1 MSLKPKRINFEETWG
16 DLSLIVRDVISLKE
30 VKRDVW
36 NNTFSDV
43 YSICVSYPEPLADQL
58 YDNTKEFLEHHVE
71 WLLKAKVLAVE
82 ARHPDDEQHF
92 DNAANNNN
100 NGLGSSLLLRYYNAW
115 SEYSQGLQYLN
126 LLYKYL
132 NTQHIRK
139 QKMSEVESF
148 GIIPNDNHDR
158 MEIGELGLDIWR
170 VCMIES
176 LGEELVKQ
184 ILEGIQADRVNATG
198 LSDNVMVSVING
210 VIQSL
215 VQVQE
220 NKKKFSMKL
229 YHDLFE
235 RKLLSTTGEYY
246 RSVALSLLNT
256 CTVSEYMREAI
267 NKLEDE
273 HLRATKFLPNS
284 SVHKVRKECEERLI
298 TDHLEFL
305 YSECKEMV
313 ANEKRDDLCN
323 MYTLLKPVP
332 DGLKT
337 LIQVFLDHIKNEGVE
352 TVSTLK
358 GENVRTGF
366 VFIVNFYVY
375 RGPFLFSAQ
384 IHIQFVESMLQ
395 VHQKYEELI
404 GKTFSND
411 PQFLSAMDKACSSV
425 INKRL
430 NDKEPCH
437 SAEWVARYCDSLLKK
452 SKSVE
457 SEIEQKLAKSITI
470 FKYIEDKDVY
480 QKFYSR
486 MLAKRLI
493 HEQSLSMDSEEA
505 MINRLK
511 VIVVP

>member
-1 MSLKPKRINFEETWG
+1 MSLKPKPINFDETWS

-36 NNTFSDV
+36 NDTFTDV

-58 YDNTKEFLEHHVE
+58 YDKTKVFLENHVE
-71 WLLKAKVLAVE
+71 WMLNTKVLPTNNANNK
-82 ARHPDDEQHF
+82 AGGQPHPDDEQHF
-92 DNAANNNN
+92 DNANNNE
-100 NGLGSSLLLRYYNAW
+100 SLLLRYYNAW
-115 SEYSQGLQYLN
+115 SEYSTGLQYLN

-170 VCMIES
+170 VSMIES

-184 ILEGIQADRVNATG
+184 ILEGIQADRVSTAG
-198 LSDNVMVSVING
+198 LSDSSMVAVING

-235 RKLLSTTGEYY
+235 LKLLSTTGEYY
-246 RSVALSLLNT
+246 RSVSLSLLNA

-267 NKLEDE
+267 AKLEDE
-273 HLRATKFLPNS
+273 HQRATKFLPSS

-298 TDHLEFL
+298 TDHMDFL

-313 ANEKRDDLCN
+313 ANEKQADLSN

-332 DGLKT
+332 EGLKT

-358 GENVRTGF
+358 GDNVSDSRRC
-366 VFIVNFYVY
+366 I
-375 RGPFLFSAQ
+375 LFS
-384 IHIQFVESMLQ
+384 
-395 VHQKYEELI
+395 
-404 GKTFSND
+404 
-411 PQFLSAMDKACSSV
+411 
-425 INKRL
+425 
-430 NDKEPCH
+430 H
-437 SAEWVARYCDSLLKK
+437 SP
-452 SKSVE
+452 
-457 SEIEQKLAKSITI
+457 IEVTI
-470 FKYIEDKDVY
+470 Y
-480 QKFYSR
+480 
-486 MLAKRLI
+486 L
-493 HEQSLSMDSEEA
+493 
-505 MINRLK
+505 
-511 VIVVP
+511 

>member
-16 DLSLIVRDVISLKE
+16 ELSLIVRDVISLKE

-58 YDNTKEFLEHHVE
+58 YDNTKAFLEQHVE
-71 WLLKAKVLAVE
+71 WLLKTKVLVTDQSKSTAT
-82 ARHPDDEQHF
+82 HPDDEQHF
-92 DNAANNNN
+92 DSNANDSSSSSSS
-100 NGLGSSLLLRYYNAW
+100 SSLLLRYYNAW
-115 SEYSQGLQYLN
+115 SEYSLGLQYLN

-170 VCMIES
+170 VSMIES

-184 ILEGIQADRVNATG
+184 ILEGIQADRVNASG
-198 LSDNVMVSVING
+198 LSDSAMVSVING

-246 RSVALSLLNT
+246 RSVSLSLLNT
-256 CTVSEYMREAI
+256 CSVSEYMREAI

-273 HLRATKFLPNS
+273 HLRASKFLPSS

-313 ANEKRDDLCN
+313 ANEKREDLCN

-358 GENVRTGF
+358 GENVSF
-366 VFIVNFYVY
+366 VFN
-375 RGPFLFSAQ
+375 
-384 IHIQFVESMLQ
+384 
-395 VHQKYEELI
+395 
-404 GKTFSND
+404 
-411 PQFLSAMDKACSSV
+411 
-425 INKRL
+425 
-430 NDKEPCH
+430 
-437 SAEWVARYCDSLLKK
+437 
-452 SKSVE
+452 
-457 SEIEQKLAKSITI
+457 I
-470 FKYIEDKDVY
+470 FFIWW
-480 QKFYSR
+480 
-486 MLAKRLI
+486 
-493 HEQSLSMDSEEA
+493 
-505 MINRLK
+505 
-511 VIVVP
+511 PT

>member
-58 YDNTKEFLEHHVE
+58 YDNTKAFLEHHIE
-71 WLLKAKVLAVE
+71 CLLKKKVLVTA
-82 ARHPDDEQHF
+82 ATNNSNRSDRHPDDDQHF
-92 DNAANNNN
+92 DDASNNSTAASSS
-100 NGLGSSLLLRYYNAW
+100 SSLLLRYYNAW

-170 VCMIES
+170 VSMIES

-184 ILEGIQADRVNATG
+184 ILDGIQTDRINTTG
-198 LSDNVMVSVING
+198 LSDNAMVSVING

-256 CTVSEYMREAI
+256 CSVSEYMKEAI

-273 HLRATKFLPNS
+273 HVRATKFLPSS

-313 ANEKRDDLCN
+313 ANEKREDLCN

-358 GENVRTGF
+358 GENVS
-366 VFIVNFYVY
+366 V
-375 RGPFLFSAQ
+375 LFPL
-384 IHIQFVESMLQ
+384 F
-395 VHQKYEELI
+395 
-404 GKTFSND
+404 
-411 PQFLSAMDKACSSV
+411 
-425 INKRL
+425 
-430 NDKEPCH
+430 
-437 SAEWVARYCDSLLKK
+437 
-452 SKSVE
+452 
-457 SEIEQKLAKSITI
+457 
-470 FKYIEDKDVY
+470 
-480 QKFYSR
+480 
-486 MLAKRLI
+486 
-493 HEQSLSMDSEEA
+493 
-505 MINRLK
+505 
-511 VIVVP
+511 

>member
-58 YDNTKEFLEHHVE
+58 YDNTKAFLEHHVE
-71 WLLKAKVLAVE
+71 WLLKTKVLATDPSQTT
-82 ARHPDDEQHF
+82 ASPHPDDEQHF
-92 DNAANNNN
+92 DRNANNNSSSS
-100 NGLGSSLLLRYYNAW
+100 SSLLLRYYNAW
-115 SEYSQGLQYLN
+115 SEYSLGLQYLN

-170 VCMIES
+170 VSMIES

-184 ILEGIQADRVNATG
+184 ILAGIQADRLNSSG
-198 LSDNVMVSVING
+198 LSDSAMVSVING

-246 RSVALSLLNT
+246 RSVSLSLLNA
-256 CTVSEYMREAI
+256 CSVSEYMREAI

-273 HLRATKFLPNS
+273 HVRATKFLPSS

-358 GENVRTGF
+358 GENVSTTF
-366 VFIVNFYVY
+366 VF
-375 RGPFLFSAQ
+375 RSCTE
-384 IHIQFVESMLQ
+384 H
-395 VHQKYEELI
+395 
-404 GKTFSND
+404 
-411 PQFLSAMDKACSSV
+411 
-425 INKRL
+425 
-430 NDKEPCH
+430 
-437 SAEWVARYCDSLLKK
+437 
-452 SKSVE
+452 
-457 SEIEQKLAKSITI
+457 
-470 FKYIEDKDVY
+470 
-480 QKFYSR
+480 
-486 MLAKRLI
+486 
-493 HEQSLSMDSEEA
+493 
-505 MINRLK
+505 
-511 VIVVP
+511 

>member
-16 DLSLIVRDVISLKE
+16 ELSLIVRDVISLKE

-58 YDNTKEFLEHHVE
+58 YDNTKAFLEQHVE
-71 WLLKAKVLAVE
+71 WLLKTKVLVTDHNKSTAT
-82 ARHPDDEQHF
+82 HPDDEQHF
-92 DNAANNNN
+92 DSNANDSSSS
-100 NGLGSSLLLRYYNAW
+100 SSLLLRYYNAW
-115 SEYSQGLQYLN
+115 SEYSLGLQYLN

-170 VCMIES
+170 VSMIES

-184 ILEGIQADRVNATG
+184 ILEGIQADRVNASG
-198 LSDNVMVSVING
+198 LSDSAMVSVING

-246 RSVALSLLNT
+246 RSVSLSLLNT
-256 CTVSEYMREAI
+256 CSVSEYMREAI

-273 HLRATKFLPNS
+273 HLRASKFLPSS

-313 ANEKRDDLCN
+313 ANEKREDLCN

-358 GENVRTGF
+358 GENVSF
-366 VFIVNFYVY
+366 VLNI
-375 RGPFLFSAQ
+375 FS
-384 IHIQFVESMLQ
+384 I
-395 VHQKYEELI
+395 
-404 GKTFSND
+404 
-411 PQFLSAMDKACSSV
+411 
-425 INKRL
+425 
-430 NDKEPCH
+430 
-437 SAEWVARYCDSLLKK
+437 SLL
-452 SKSVE
+452 
-457 SEIEQKLAKSITI
+457 
-470 FKYIEDKDVY
+470 D
-480 QKFYSR
+480 
-486 MLAKRLI
+486 
-493 HEQSLSMDSEEA
+493 
-505 MINRLK
+505 
-511 VIVVP
+511 

>member
-16 DLSLIVRDVISLKE
+16 ELSLIVRDVISLKE

-58 YDNTKEFLEHHVE
+58 YDNTKAFLEKHVE
-71 WLLKAKVLAVE
+71 WLLKTKVLVTDQNKSTAT
-82 ARHPDDEQHF
+82 HPDDEQHF
-92 DNAANNNN
+92 DSNANDSSSS
-100 NGLGSSLLLRYYNAW
+100 SSLLLRYYNAW
-115 SEYSQGLQYLN
+115 SEYSLGLQYLN

-170 VCMIES
+170 VSMIES

-184 ILEGIQADRVNATG
+184 ILEGIQADRVNASG
-198 LSDNVMVSVING
+198 LSDSAMVSVING

-246 RSVALSLLNT
+246 RSVSLSLLNT
-256 CTVSEYMREAI
+256 CSVSEYMREAI

-273 HLRATKFLPNS
+273 HLRASKFLPSS

-313 ANEKRDDLCN
+313 ANEKREDLCN

-358 GENVRTGF
+358 GENVSF
-366 VFIVNFYVY
+366 VLNI
-375 RGPFLFSAQ
+375 FS
-384 IHIQFVESMLQ
+384 
-395 VHQKYEELI
+395 I
-404 GKTFSND
+404 G
-411 PQFLSAMDKACSSV
+411 
-425 INKRL
+425 
-430 NDKEPCH
+430 
-437 SAEWVARYCDSLLKK
+437 LL
-452 SKSVE
+452 
-457 SEIEQKLAKSITI
+457 
-470 FKYIEDKDVY
+470 D
-480 QKFYSR
+480 
-486 MLAKRLI
+486 
-493 HEQSLSMDSEEA
+493 
-505 MINRLK
+505 
-511 VIVVP
+511 

>member
-1 MSLKPKRINFEETWG
+1 MSLKPKRINFERTWS

-43 YSICVSYPEPLADQL
+43 YSICVSFPEPLADQL
-58 YDNTKEFLEHHVE
+58 YDNTKTFLENHVQ
-71 WLLKAKVLAVE
+71 WMLKTKVLPSTSAANNNGTDKE
-82 ARHPDDEQHF
+82 SSHPDDEQHF
-92 DNAANNNN
+92 EGANS
-100 NGLGSSLLLRYYNAW
+100 GGESLLLRYYNAW
-115 SEYSQGLQYLN
+115 SEYSLGLQYLN

-139 QKMSEVESF
+139 QKISEVESF

-170 VCMIES
+170 VSMIES

-184 ILEGIQADRVNATG
+184 ILEGIQADRVSTSG
-198 LSDNVMVSVING
+198 LSDSSTVSVING

-235 RKLLSTTGEYY
+235 LKLLSTTGEYY

-256 CTVSEYMREAI
+256 CSVSEYMKEAI
-267 NKLEDE
+267 SKLEDE
-273 HLRATKFLPNS
+273 HLRATKFLPSS

-298 TDHLEFL
+298 TDHMEFL

-313 ANEKRDDLCN
+313 ANERQEDLSN

-332 DGLKT
+332 DGLKN

-358 GENVRTGF
+358 GENVSENICRSLMEIQDGVGVLT
-366 VFIVNFYVY
+366 FY
-375 RGPFLFSAQ
+375 FS
-384 IHIQFVESMLQ
+384 
-395 VHQKYEELI
+395 
-404 GKTFSND
+404 
-411 PQFLSAMDKACSSV
+411 
-425 INKRL
+425 
-430 NDKEPCH
+430 H
-437 SAEWVARYCDSLLKK
+437 ST
-452 SKSVE
+452 
-457 SEIEQKLAKSITI
+457 IEMTI
-470 FKYIEDKDVY
+470 EM
-480 QKFYSR
+480 S
-486 MLAKRLI
+486 
-493 HEQSLSMDSEEA
+493 
-505 MINRLK
+505 
-511 VIVVP
+511 

>member
-58 YDNTKEFLEHHVE
+58 YDNTKAFLENHVE
-71 WLLKAKVLAVE
+71 WLLNSKVLVNDTKQQN
-82 ARHPDDEQHF
+82 RHPDDEQHF
-92 DNAANNNN
+92 ETTN
-100 NGLGSSLLLRYYNAW
+100 NGTSSSLLMRYYNAW

-170 VCMIES
+170 VSMIES

-184 ILEGIQADRVNATG
+184 ILEGIQADRLNATG
-198 LSDNVMVSVING
+198 LTDNAMVSVING

-246 RSVALSLLNT
+246 RSVALSLLNS
-256 CTVSEYMREAI
+256 CTVSEYMKEAI

-273 HLRATKFLPNS
+273 HMRAMKYLPSS

-298 TDHLEFL
+298 TDHLDFL

-313 ANEKRDDLCN
+313 ASEKRDDLCN

-358 GENVRTGF
+358 GENVGVPIDDPSR
-366 VFIVNFYVY
+366 I
-375 RGPFLFSAQ
+375 
-384 IHIQFVESMLQ
+384 
-395 VHQKYEELI
+395 LI
-404 GKTFSND
+404 LMNPVITCRSTYSS
-411 PQFLSAMDKACSSV
+411 LRACCRCIRSTRS
-425 INKRL
+425 
-430 NDKEPCH
+430 
-437 SAEWVARYCDSLLKK
+437 
-452 SKSVE
+452 
-457 SEIEQKLAKSITI
+457 
-470 FKYIEDKDVY
+470 
-480 QKFYSR
+480 
-486 MLAKRLI
+486 
-493 HEQSLSMDSEEA
+493 
-505 MINRLK
+505 
-511 VIVVP
+511 